1 MFRGYRGYNTRWALK
16 VLEKV
21 FPVSHGSDRGTETA
35 PIALTIF
42 FGANDA
48 CLPNRCYVF
57 QHVPLH
63 EYKDNLRSIVSFFKI
78 SINEELTRPSFKI
91 RVNNPEGLPEW
102 TNEAAGEYAKACI
115 LWPMS
120 VKFLSLI
127 SGLKCNGSLDGKND
141 GLHLTNGGNQFV
153 FEEVIKKLRDE
164 GVSLESMAVDL
175 PLLAD
180 IDPNDSLIEGISVV
194 TRSSRST
201 QGVYVSLLGNYC
213 IGYHYY

>member
-1 MFRGYRGYNTRWALK
+1 MQRFLGW
-16 VLEKV
+16 EKV
-21 FPVSHGSDRGTETA
+21 
-35 PIALTIF
+35 
-42 FGANDA
+42 
-48 CLPNRCYVF
+48 Y
-57 QHVPLH
+57 
-63 EYKDNLRSIVSFFKI
+63 
-78 SINEELTRPSFKI
+78 
-91 RVNNPEGLPEW
+91 
-102 TNEAAGEYAKACI
+102 
-115 LWPMS
+115 
-120 VKFLSLI
+120 LS
-127 SGLKCNGSLDGKND
+127 D

-194 TRSSRST
+194 TRSSCST